1 MSKNQYSQLCQSESL
16 PIFMQ
21 DWWLDSVCGTDN
33 WQPIL
38 IFDKNEKII
47 GASFYYNKNRYS
59 LKTVMQ
65 PIITPFSGVWFRP
78 SNFESSRKKQQYEAD
93 ILKKI
98 AKKLP
103 NVTIFAQN
111 FHFSL
116 TNILPFHWAG
126 FKNTMRYTYVF
137 ENIKDKNEIYKGFN
151 ESVRQVIKKGENL
164 IFEPSDDVKTLY
176 NLYKNSLNHAN
187 TNISFDF
194 DTLNLL
200 YQKIK
205 ENDAGQIFQVKDDEN
220 QVVSSSLVV
229 WDKTTAYLLILG
241 NSRLHQSGATC
252 LIWQLF
258 PYLIEKNIQNFDL
271 EGSMLPTVEKF
282 YRSLGAERK
291 PYFRISKIKNKFLEL
306 LLILANKI

>member
-1 MSKNQYSQLCQSESL
+1 MLFRS
-16 PIFMQ
+16 
-21 DWWLDSVCGTDN
+21 
-33 WQPIL
+33 
-38 IFDKNEKII
+38 
-47 GASFYYNKNRYS
+47 
-59 LKTVMQ
+59 
-65 PIITPFSGVWFRP
+65 PFSGVWFRP
-78 SNFESSRKKQQYEAD
+78 SNFESSRKKHQYEAD

-98 AKKLP
+98 AEKLP
-103 NVTIFAQN
+103 NAAIFVQN

-126 FKNTMRYTYVF
+126 FKNTIRYTYVF
-137 ENIKDKNEIYKGFN
+137 ENIKDKNDIYKGFN

-164 IFEPSDDVKTLY
+164 IFEPSDDVKMLY
-176 NLYKNSLNHAN
+176 NLYKSSLNHAN
-187 TNISFDF
+187 TSISFDF

-205 ENDAGQIFQVKDDEN
+205 ENDAGQIFQIKNIEN

-229 WDKTTAYLLILG
+229 WDKHTAYLLILG

-252 LIWQLF
+252 LIWQIF

-291 PYFRISKIKNKFLEL
+291 PYFRITKIKNKFLESL
-306 LLILANKI
+306 LVLANKI